1 MNVFQPIRAF
11 RLMLRTLLGASTLL
25 AVFVLPN
32 VARAQS
38 TTNWLQFGG
47 DQQHSGANYSETAIN
62 TSNVSSLKSVFTF
75 TLANPTDASPA
86 VLTGV
91 STSSGVRDLLFINSK
106 DGDFYALDAHTGAE
120 IWSAKAAGGFNNSSP
135 AIDPNLQFV
144 YMPGADGFAHKYNV
158 GTGVEVTGG
167 GWPEMITSAS
177 GSKIP
182 PALGIATDASGV
194 TRLYG
199 SSTGFGAA
207 PYGNVT
213 AIDLATGTQN
223 VFNMVCSNLNVHIGA
238 PGNPGCAH
246 NGSGVWSR
254 SGEVYD
260 PATNL
265 IYVATAEFGA
275 FNPGGDQWS
284 QTLLAITPD
293 ATNNN
298 GAPVDSYTPTNFASE
313 ISSDTDLGSSNAVV
327 MPDLPG
333 STVAHVVL
341 MCGKDAQMRLL
352 NANNMSGQGSPGHTG
367 GDLSDTAL
375 PQGGEAFSQF
385 ALWHDPD
392 GTYWVIASSTKG
404 IAGLTYTLNSANK
417 PTLLPQWHL
426 TNGWVTSP
434 VVANGIVFAAD
445 EAGLV
450 FALDVKTG
458 AQLWS
463 ASTPSRHWSS
473 PVVVNGMLYVTSGF
487 TGTGILT
494 AFGLPGNVNPPPQ
507 PPTNLAATAISS
519 SQINLSWT
527 ASSTGGVTY
536 SIFRSTT
543 AGFTPSSANQI
554 ASGVSGTTY
563 SSTGLT
569 ASTTYYYLVEA
580 VDSGGASTPSNQ
592 ASATTMAAASCTTVP
607 SAPAGL
613 SATAASSS
621 QIGLSWTAST
631 AGTGCS
637 IAYNVYS
644 STTSGF
650 TPSSANQIASNLS
663 GTSFSNTGLTASTTY
678 YYLAEAVDTAGSSG
692 SSNQASATT
701 QAGSTQFIAINA
713 GGPVEGTFAA
723 DEDFTGGATIDHAN
737 TINTSKVTTHPAPAA
752 VYQSA
757 RIGATQAS
765 GVGATFSY
773 TIPGLTPGSSHSV
786 QLYFCETFFTAK
798 GSRVFNV
805 SINGTQVLT
814 NFDIV
819 AAAGGEN
826 IANLQQFTV
835 PANASGQYVITFTSV
850 TNNALISGIEI
861 DN

>member
-91 STSSGVRDLLFINSK
+91 STPSGVRDLLFINSK

>member
-1 MNVFQPIRAF
+1 MNAFQPKRAF
-11 RLMLRTLLGASTLL
+11 RLILSSLLGALTL
-25 AVFVLPN
+25 FVVLFLPN
-32 VARAQS
+32 IVRAQS
-38 TTNWLQFGG
+38 ETNWLQFGG
-47 DQQHSGANYSETAIN
+47 DQQHSGANYAETTIN

-75 TLANPTDASPA
+75 TLANPTDAAPA

-91 STSSGVRDLLFINSK
+91 STPGGVRDLLFINSK
-106 DGDFYALDAHTGAE
+106 MGDFYALDAHTGAE
-120 IWSAKAAGGFNNSSP
+120 VWTAKAAGGFNNSSP

-223 VFNMVCSNLNVHIGA
+223 VFNMVCSNLNLHIGA

-275 FNPGGDQWS
+275 FNPSGDQWS
-284 QTLLAITPD
+284 QTLLAINPD
-293 ATNNN
+293 AINNN
-298 GAPVDSYTPTNFASE
+298 GAPVDSYTPPNFASE
-313 ISSDTDLGSSNAVV
+313 IASDTDLGSSNATV

-341 MCGKDAQMRLL
+341 MCGKDGQMRLL
-352 NANNMSGQGSPGHTG
+352 NANNMSGQGAPGHTG
-367 GDLSDTAL
+367 GDLSDTSL

-392 GTYWVIASSTKG
+392 GSYWVIASSTKG
-404 IAGLTYTLNSANK
+404 IAGLTYTLNSANA
-417 PTLLPQWHL
+417 PTLQSQWHL

-434 VVANGIVFAAD
+434 VVANGIVFAAN

-463 ASTPSRHWSS
+463 ATTPSRHWSS

-487 TGTGILT
+487 TGTGTLA
-494 AFGLPGNVNPPPQ
+494 AFGLPGNVNPPPPPNPPN
-507 PPTNLAATAISS
+507 PPTNLVAAAISS

-527 ASSTGGVTY
+527 ASTTSGVTY

-543 AGFTPSSANQI
+543 SGFAPLSGNKI

-563 SSTGLT
+563 S
-569 ASTTYYYLVEA
+569 
-580 VDSGGASTPSNQ
+580 D
-592 ASATTMAAASCTTVP
+592 
-607 SAPAGL
+607 
-613 SATAASSS
+613 
-621 QIGLSWTAST
+621 
-631 AGTGCS
+631 
-637 IAYNVYS
+637 
-644 STTSGF
+644 
-650 TPSSANQIASNLS
+650 
-663 GTSFSNTGLTASTTY
+663 TGLTASTTY
-678 YYLAEAVDTAGSSG
+678 YYLAEAANSG
-692 SSNQASATT
+692 GASAASDQASATT
-701 QAGSTQFIAINA
+701 QSGSSGGTQFIAINA
-713 GGPVEGTFAA
+713 GGPAEGSFAA

-752 VYQSA
+752 VYQSG
-757 RIGATQAS
+757 RIGATTAS

-786 QLYFCETFFTAK
+786 QLYFCETFFTTK

-805 SINGTQVLT
+805 SINGTEVLT
-814 NFDIV
+814 KFDIV
-819 AAAGGEN
+819 AASGGEN

-835 PANASGQYVITFTSV
+835 PANASGQIVITFTSV